1 MRYLNFLLLTIGLT
15 MGNTLHAFNDSLH
28 SNDDTKKRYIGFNSN
43 LLLSQFVPFNQ
54 NKITATNASI
64 LSRWYNP
71 QNRGYR
77 AGFGLSLGG
86 GNSDQVLY
94 LSIETDRR
102 KSISNKWQYFQGFGV
117 QLNIVSPGFQRF
129 RSASFQDEYFFGF
142 GWHYGVEYAVN
153 PTFSLSI
160 ESSLRLGLDVDN
172 GGVVFKIDPPINI
185 MAHFNISNKN

>member
-1 MRYLNFLLLTIGLT
+1 MRQLYLLLLAFFLT
-15 MGNTLHAFNDSLH
+15 AGSSLYALNDSLH
-28 SNDDTKKRYIGFNSN
+28 SNDNTKKRYVGFNSN

-71 QNRGYR
+71 QNRGFR
-77 AGFGLSLGG
+77 AGFGLSLSG
-86 GNSDQVLY
+86 GNSEQVLF

-102 KSISNKWQYFQGFGV
+102 KSISNKWQYFQGFGA
-117 QLNIVSPGFQRF
+117 QINISSPGFQRF

-153 PTFSLSI
+153 TTFSLSI
-160 ESSLRLGLDVDN
+160 ESSLRLGLDVAD
-172 GGVVFKIDPPINI
+172 GGIIFKIDPPINI

>member
-1 MRYLNFLLLTIGLT
+1 MKPICTLLLVVFSTVLQ
-15 MGNTLHAFNDSLH
+15 LAAHNDSIAE
-28 SNDDTKKRYIGFNSN
+28 TVPEKKRYIGFNSN

-71 QNRGYR
+71 QDRGFR

-86 GNSDQVLY
+86 NNSQQVLF
-94 LSIETDRR
+94 LSVESDRR
-102 KSISNKWQYFQGFGV
+102 KALNHKWQYFQGFGV

-129 RSASFQDEYFFGF
+129 RSASFEDEYFFGF

-160 ESSLRLGLDVDN
+160 ESSLRLGLDVDS
-172 GGVVFKIDPPINI
+172 GGLIFKIDPPLNI